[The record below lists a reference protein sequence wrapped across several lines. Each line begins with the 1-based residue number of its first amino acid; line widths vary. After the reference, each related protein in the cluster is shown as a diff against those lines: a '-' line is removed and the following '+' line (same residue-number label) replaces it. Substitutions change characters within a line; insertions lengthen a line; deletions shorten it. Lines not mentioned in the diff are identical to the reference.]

1 MIGSVYTRAAVR
13 AGGFMVSE
21 AEGFLSRDAIIVLSG
36 ENLMAGHVVGKIM
49 VGATA
54 TSAPGAG
61 NVGIGIM
68 GAVTA
73 GAAAIPGVYVLRL
86 QTAGATG
93 QFIVENPNGVEIGTG
108 AVGSAFSAG
117 GLGFTLAD
125 GATHFVEDDSFLITV
140 AAGTEKYREYNPA
153 NTDGSGVPAGILW
166 DNCNATGGDQK
177 AAVVNEACEVNA
189 GELTWF
195 SGATV
200 GQQTAALFYMQHE
213 LQIKARAALGF

>member
-21 AEGFLSRDAIIVLSG
+21 AEGFLSRDQIVVLSG
-36 ENLMAGHVVGKIM
+36 EVLKAGHVVGRIM

-54 TSAPGAG
+54 ASAPNAG
-61 NVGIGIM
+61 NTGIGIM

-73 GAAAIPGVYVLRL
+73 GAAARPGVYHVRL

-93 QFIVENPNGVEIGTG
+93 QFIVESPDGVEVGVG
-108 AVGSAFSAG
+108 AVGTAFSAG
-117 GLGFTLAD
+117 GLSFTLAD
-125 GATHFVEDDSFLITV
+125 GATHFLEDDGFAITV
-140 AAGTEKYREYNPA
+140 SAGTEKYREYNPA

-166 DNCNATGGDQK
+166 DNCDATAADQK
-177 AAVVNEACEVNA
+177 ATVVNNACEVNA

-195 SGATV
+195 SGASA
-200 GQQTAALFYMQHE
+200 GQQSAALYFLATE
-213 LQIKARAALGF
+213 RQIKARAAIGF